1 MRTINPSKGVALT
14 LYVIRSVTASRI
26 CKGQRIRTV
35 AVGTSDAEEMC
46 LFSTNAHSRTAAS
59 RLNGR
64 LPARPRWQADQVL
77 AMWEHFPNAV
87 CLFPICYGLQW
98 TCAQR

>member
-46 LFSTNAHSRTAAS
+46 LCNQTQITVTGIANLFSTNAHSSTAAS

-64 LPARPRWQADQVL
+64 LPARLR
-77 AMWEHFPNAV
+77 
-87 CLFPICYGLQW
+87 C
-98 TCAQR
+98 